1 MSIRFAL
8 LASVLCLTLALG
20 ACRGGEGG
28 PNRFLSIGTGGTG
41 GIYYP
46 LGGAVSARLSVRD
59 STRSYTAEV
68 TGGSVENVNRVL
80 QGQIDLGFTLAV
92 SAYEAYHGA
101 GDEGA
106 DGGGDADA
114 AAADASGTDGS
125 RLRIVAPL
133 YPNVVHV
140 MAREGAGIQGV
151 GDLAGMRVSVGS
163 AGSGTE
169 QTARQLLGAYGLDYE
184 DVSTQFLTFRE
195 SAAALRDG
203 AIDAAI
209 LSVGF
214 PAAAVLEA
222 TTSGGVGLVPVTG
235 AGRDTLF
242 ARFPYYQEG
251 EIPAGVYAGVDAP
264 VATVAMNNWIVARD
278 DLDPRVVENLL
289 WILENERGEL
299 ASVHEM
305 ARQIDLA
312 NLAAAPIP
320 VHEAAGG
327 TGEAPGGA

>member
-1 MSIRFAL
+1 MSIRLLLPTAL
-8 LASVLCLTLALG
+8 LSLALALG
-20 ACRGGEGG
+20 ACAGDGA
-28 PNRFLSIGTGGTG
+28 PTRFLSIGTGGTG

-46 LGGAVSARLSVRD
+46 LGGAVAARLSTRD

-101 GDEGA
+101 EGEE
-106 DGGGDADA
+106 ADA
-114 AAADASGTDGS
+114 AAGAADPAASGPDGS

-140 MAREGAGIQGV
+140 MAREAAGIEGI

-184 DVSTQFLTFRE
+184 QVSTQFLTFRE

-222 TTSGGVGLVPVTG
+222 TTGGGVELVPVTG

-242 ARFPYYQEG
+242 ARYPYYQEG
-251 EIPAGVYAGVDAP
+251 EIPAGVYDGVDAP
-264 VATVAMNNWIVARD
+264 VPTVAMNNWIVARD
-278 DLDPRVVENLL
+278 DLDPQVVDNLL
-289 WILENERGEL
+289 WILENERDEL

-305 ARQIDLA
+305 ARQVDLS
-312 NLAAAPIP
+312 NLASAPIP
-320 VHEAAGG
+320 VHDAAEGG
-327 TGEAPGGA
+327 